1 MAWFRPDLWSRIC
14 RAAAATLVAA
24 TLVATALVATTASIG
39 PAQAAERPIYF
50 DVWREGS
57 LIGSHRIDFTRQGDE
72 LRVDIAIE
80 LKVDFAY
87 ITVFRYQHRN
97 REIWRDGRLLA
108 MQSTTDD
115 DGDRARV
122 SLEARGG
129 ELAVE
134 GTKFA
139 GTVPGNLLPTTYWRE
154 DSIRAGRLVS
164 SQDGR
169 IFEVTV
175 TPLGEEDVL
184 SEGRLVKARHYS
196 MRGDLDL
203 DLWYDADGQW
213 VRLTFKASDGSLIE
227 YRRVTPPAVMAG
239 GEGK

>member
-1 MAWFRPDLWSRIC
+1 MLWFRPDFWSRTG
-14 RAAAATLVAA
+14 RAAAAFFVLAA
-24 TLVATALVATTASIG
+24 LAGTARGAEQQG
-39 PAQAAERPIYF
+39 AERSIFF

-57 LIGSHRIDFTRQGDE
+57 LIGSHRLDFSRQGEE

-97 REIWRDGRLLA
+97 REIWRGGRLLA

-115 DGDRARV
+115 DGERARV
-122 SLEARGG
+122 LLQAKGE
-129 ELAVE
+129 ELAVD

-154 DSIRAGRLVS
+154 ESMRAARLVS

-203 DLWYDADGQW
+203 DLWYDAAGEW

-239 GEGK
+239 GEGQ

>member
-1 MAWFRPDLWSRIC
+1 MPWFRPNLWSRTS
-14 RAAAATLVAA
+14 RAAAVLFAVAA
-24 TLVATALVATTASIG
+24 LAGTAQG
-39 PAQAAERPIYF
+39 AERPIFF

-57 LIGSHRIDFTRQGDE
+57 LIGSHRIDFTRQGDD

-87 ITVFRYQHRN
+87 ITVYRYEHRN
-97 REIWRDGRLLA
+97 RELWRGDRLLA
-108 MQSTTDD
+108 MQSSTDD

-122 SLEARGG
+122 LLQARDG

-134 GTKFA
+134 GTKFT
-139 GTVPGNLLPTTYWRE
+139 GTMPGDLLPTTYWRE
-154 DSIRAGRLVS
+154 DSVRAARLVS

-184 SEGRLVKARHYS
+184 SEGRMVKARHYS

-227 YRRVTPPAVMAG
+227 YRRVTPPAVLAG